1 MPGVPAMN
9 GNGGANGNGNGG
21 AFGSSQDLQHTES
34 LNKPKPLPA
43 TPEAPAAEVRCVYA
57 AQCTSPRAP
66 PWRCW
71 RMLAPPPAPASRR
84 RRVAPPVCHP
94 AARLPTPP
102 LPPASPQAQASP
114 DSEME
119 DLRATLAKAK
129 AAQAAYANFT
139 QEQVRPR
146 GLAGGRQEGRRRLR
160 GGGSGC

>member
-57 AQCTSPRAP
+57 AQCTSPR
-66 PWRCW
+66 
-71 RMLAPPPAPASRR
+71 
-84 RRVAPPVCHP
+84 APPVCHP